1 MPEPL
6 MPAKPFS
13 LCLGARDWA
22 HPAWTRDYYPEDLPA
37 DWRLSYYA
45 NDLPQVL
52 VPQARWLSAG
62 ETGWAD
68 WVKAVG
74 PGFRFFLE
82 LEPGPAP
89 ASLEACVA
97 ALGIHCGGV
106 LAPSEG
112 QLPERCRAPVY
123 LARTLAKP
131 EAPAPGPL
139 PLALVLEAAA
149 LGDLR
154 GQRLLFEKLVRGH
167 SAQGEL
173 PLFLGGDSPSM
184 AVLLDA
190 KQLAE
195 LMGLA

>member
-13 LCLGARDWA
+13 LCLGARDWE
-22 HPAWTRDYYPEDLPA
+22 HPAWTRDYYPEDLPT

-62 ETGWAD
+62 EVGCAGWLE
-68 WVKAVG
+68 AVG

-82 LEPGPAP
+82 LEPGPVP
-89 ASLEACVA
+89 ASLAACA
-97 ALGIHCGGV
+97 RALGPCCGGV
-106 LAPSEG
+106 VAAQGP
-112 QLPERCRAPVY
+112 LPEGVAAPLY
-123 LARTLAKP
+123 LAWTLTKP
-131 EAPAPGPL
+131 EAPPPSSP
-139 PLALVLEAAA
+139 PLALVLESAA

-154 GQRLLFEKLVRGH
+154 GQRLLFEDLARGH
-167 SAQGEL
+167 AAQGEL
-173 PLFLGGDSPSM
+173 PLFFGGDAPSM
-184 AVLLDA
+184 PVLLDA